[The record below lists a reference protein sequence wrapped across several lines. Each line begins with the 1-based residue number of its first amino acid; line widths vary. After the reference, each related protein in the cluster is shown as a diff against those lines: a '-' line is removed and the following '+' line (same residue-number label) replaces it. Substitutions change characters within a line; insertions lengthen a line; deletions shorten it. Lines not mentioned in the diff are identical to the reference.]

1 MGYPDQRAELQ
12 PHVSVLTLRLAGAL
26 SEVNSAALA
35 IGGLRRNAGGRVIL
49 DGVDLQLDP
58 GETVALVGAN
68 GAGKSTLIRTILD
81 LRAAHGGTVT
91 LAGRPNTDRHARAAV
106 AYLPERFQPPT
117 YLSGNEFLD
126 YMLALYGVTPAGRGA
141 REAAAALGLGGD
153 ALARPVATYSKGMG
167 QLLGLTAC
175 IASGRP
181 LLIFDEPMD
190 GLDPAAR
197 VRLRQA
203 LNVRRAEGASVLF
216 STHLL
221 SDAAEFADRVA
232 ILHEGRIAADGSV
245 AEICERFGAEDL
257 ESAYLHCTG
266 EAAAPA

>member
-1 MGYPDQRAELQ
+1 VNEAAI
-12 PHVSVLTLRLAGAL
+12 SVRG
-26 SEVNSAALA
+26 V
-35 IGGLRRNAGGRVIL
+35 RREAGGRTVL
-49 DGVDLQLDP
+49 EGVDLDACDA
-58 GETVALVGAN
+58 EVVVLVGAN

-81 LRAAHGGTVT
+81 LRAAHGGTIT
-91 LAGRPNTDRHARAAV
+91 LAGRPNTDRRARANV
-106 AYLPERFQPPT
+106 AYLPERFQPPN

-126 YMLALYGVTPAGRGA
+126 YMLALYGMAPASRDA

-153 ALARPVATYSKGMG
+153 ALARPIATYSKGMG

-175 IASGRP
+175 IASRRP

-197 VRLRQA
+197 VRLRDA
-203 LNVRRAEGASVLF
+203 LNVRRAEGASILF

-232 ILHEGRIAADGSV
+232 ILHHGRIAAEGSV
-245 AEICERFGAEDL
+245 SELCERFDADDL
-257 ESAYLHCTG
+257 ESAYLRCTG
-266 EAAAPA
+266 GERVPA

>member
-1 MGYPDQRAELQ
+1 MHESALR
-12 PHVSVLTLRLAGAL
+12 VS
-26 SEVNSAALA
+26 
-35 IGGLRRNAGGRVIL
+35 GLRRIVSDQTVLA
-49 DGVDLQLDP
+49 GVDLEV
-58 GETVALVGAN
+58 GTCETVAMVGAN

-81 LRAAHGGTVT
+81 LRAAHGGTIT
-91 LAGRPNTDRHARAAV
+91 LAGRPNTDRRARADV

-117 YLSGNEFLD
+117 YLSGTEFLD
-126 YMLALYGVTPAGRGA
+126 YMLALYGMAPASHDA
-141 REAAAALGLGGD
+141 RQAAAALGLGGE
-153 ALARPVATYSKGMG
+153 ALARPIATYSKGMG

-175 IASGRP
+175 IASRRP

-197 VRLRQA
+197 VRLREA

-232 ILHEGRIAADGSV
+232 ILHEGRIAADGTV
-245 AEICERFGAEDL
+245 AELCERFDSDDL
-257 ESAYLHCTG
+257 ESAYLRCTNG
-266 EAAAPA
+266 ENVPA

>member
-1 MGYPDQRAELQ
+1 MVIED
-12 PHVSVLTLRLAGAL
+12 
-26 SEVNSAALA
+26 
-35 IGGLRRNAGGRVIL
+35 LRRKAGGRIIL
-49 DGVDLQLDP
+49 DSLNLQLHA
-58 GETVALVGAN
+58 GETVALIGAN

-81 LRAAHGGTVT
+81 LRAAHGGTIT
-91 LAGRPNTDRHARAAV
+91 LTGRPNTDRRARADV

-126 YMLALYGVTPAGRGA
+126 YMLALYGMAPGSRDA
-141 REAAAALGLGGD
+141 REVATALGLGD
-153 ALARPVATYSKGMG
+153 EALARSIATYSKGMG

-175 IASGRP
+175 IASRRP

-197 VRLRQA
+197 VRLRDA

-232 ILHEGRIAADGSV
+232 ILHEGRIAADGTV
-245 AEICERFGAEDL
+245 AELCKRFDGDDL
-257 ESAYLHCTG
+257 ESAYLYCTG
-266 EAAAPA
+266 ETTVTA

>member
-1 MGYPDQRAELQ
+1 MNG
-12 PHVSVLTLRLAGAL
+12 SAL
-26 SEVNSAALA
+26 S
-35 IGGLRRNAGGRVIL
+35 ITGLRHNAGGRVIL
-49 DGVDLQLDP
+49 DGVDLQLDA

-81 LRAAHGGTVT
+81 LRAADGGTIT
-91 LAGRPNTDRHARAAV
+91 LAGRSNTDRRARAAV
-106 AYLPERFQPPT
+106 AYLPERFQPPA
-117 YLSGNEFLD
+117 YLSGNEFIE
-126 YMLALYGVTPAGRGA
+126 YMLALYGVAPASQGA
-141 REAAAALGLGGD
+141 REAAAALGLGVET
-153 ALARPVATYSKGMG
+153 LTRPVATYSRGMG

-203 LNVRRAEGASVLF
+203 LNVRRAEGAGILF

-232 ILHEGRIAADGSV
+232 ILHDGRIAAAGSV
-245 AEICERFGAEDL
+245 AELCERFGADDL
-257 ESAYLHCTG
+257 EAAYLHCTG
-266 EAAAPA
+266 ETAVTA

>member
-1 MGYPDQRAELQ
+1 MKEVTA
-12 PHVSVLTLRLAGAL
+12 SVHG
-26 SEVNSAALA
+26 V
-35 IGGLRRNAGGRVIL
+35 RRVAGGKPVL
-49 DGVDLQLDP
+49 NSVDLEVKV
-58 GETVALVGAN
+58 GKTVALVGAN

-81 LRAAHGGTVT
+81 LRAAHGGTIT
-91 LAGRPNTDRHARAAV
+91 LGGRPNTDRHARAAV

-126 YMLALYGVTPAGRGA
+126 YMLALYGVAPASQGA
-141 REAAAALGLGGD
+141 REAAAALGLGAD

-203 LNVRRAEGASVLF
+203 LDVRRSEGASVLF

-232 ILHEGRIAADGSV
+232 ILHDGRIAAEGSV
-245 AEICERFGAEDL
+245 AELCARFGANDL

-266 EAAAPA
+266 EAAVPA

>member
-1 MGYPDQRAELQ
+1 MNT
-12 PHVSVLTLRLAGAL
+12 SVL
-26 SEVNSAALA
+26 SIN
-35 IGGLRRNAGGRVIL
+35 GLRRNAGGRVIL
-49 DGVDLQLDP
+49 DSVDFQLD
-58 GETVALVGAN
+58 GGKTVALVGAN

-81 LRAAHGGTVT
+81 LRAAHGGTIT
-91 LAGRPNTDRHARAAV
+91 LAGRPNTDRRARATV
-106 AYLPERFQPPT
+106 AYLPERFQPPA
-117 YLSGNEFLD
+117 YLSGDEFLD
-126 YMLALYGVTPAGRGA
+126 YMLSLYGVVPGDRGA
-141 REAAAALGLGGD
+141 RQVAAALGLSAG
-153 ALARPVATYSKGMG
+153 ALANPVATYSKGMG

-203 LNVRRAEGASVLF
+203 LEVRRAEGVSVLF

-221 SDAAEFADRVA
+221 SDAADFADRVA
-232 ILHEGRIAADGSV
+232 ILHDGRIAAEGSV
-245 AEICERFGAEDL
+245 AELCERFGADDL

>member
-1 MGYPDQRAELQ
+1 M
-12 PHVSVLTLRLAGAL
+12 S
-26 SEVNSAALA
+26 
-35 IGGLRRNAGGRVIL
+35 GLRRNAGDRVVL
-49 DGVDLQLDP
+49 DGVDLQLHA

-81 LRAAHGGTVT
+81 LRAAHGGTIT
-91 LAGRPNTDRHARAAV
+91 LAGRPNTDRRARTNV

-126 YMLALYGVTPAGRGA
+126 YMLALYGMTPASRDA

-153 ALARPVATYSKGMG
+153 ALARPIATYSKGMG

-175 IASGRP
+175 IASRRP

-197 VRLRQA
+197 VRLRDA
-203 LNVRRAEGASVLF
+203 LNVRRAEGASILF

-232 ILHEGRIAADGSV
+232 ILHEGRIAADGTV
-245 AEICERFGAEDL
+245 AELCERFDSDDL
-257 ESAYLHCTG
+257 ESAYLRCTNG
-266 EAAAPA
+266 ENVPA